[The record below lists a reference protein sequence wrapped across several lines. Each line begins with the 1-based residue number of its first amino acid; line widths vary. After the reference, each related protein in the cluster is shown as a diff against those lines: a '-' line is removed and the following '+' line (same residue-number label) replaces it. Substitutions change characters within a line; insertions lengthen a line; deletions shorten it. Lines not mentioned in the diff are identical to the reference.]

1 MLGLPEL
8 FNGLAAIRVNVS
20 GLYHE
25 KILFKLWV
33 LKSRIQKKNRRPRSP
48 ESPDLLFF
56 PCLALGLRCGGGGAT
71 SAVDGCLVWKMVMEW
86 RIVWVPPSPPTHPH
100 RELYS
105 ILNKSSLQTSL
116 PCHPWRCRH
125 SFFDFFLVL
134 FSTVFIHFYYHCLYL
149 GFRFVPGCIAAN
161 WDSCFG
167 SLLFICSFTVV

>member
-56 PCLALGLRCGGGGAT
+56 PCLALGLRCGGGGGNKC
-71 SAVDGCLVWKMVMEW
+71 SRRLFGLENGDGMAHCLGT
-86 RIVWVPPSPPTHPH
+86 PLPPYPSP
-100 RELYS
+100 
-105 ILNKSSLQTSL
+105 
-116 PCHPWRCRH
+116 
-125 SFFDFFLVL
+125 
-134 FSTVFIHFYYHCLYL
+134 
-149 GFRFVPGCIAAN
+149 
-161 WDSCFG
+161 
-167 SLLFICSFTVV
+167 